1 MITQISKIEIE
12 IKTSRLIKD
21 SIRGMI
27 TFKIFKESSQ
37 DCRNNIWFNIVTDD
51 PENVKD
57 VQYNNLTEM
66 LK

>member
-27 TFKIFKESSQ
+27 AFKIFKEFSQ
-37 DCRNNIWFNIVTDD
+37 DCRNRISFNISIED
-51 PENVKD
+51 PENIKD
-57 VQYNNLTEM
+57 LQWDNLTEM